1 MKGKKF
7 YIALIGVFII
17 GIGSV
22 FIYRQQQ
29 ETRALEFEGYEIA
42 SIESRVEA
50 LYNDDKTDIQE
61 NITTELADLEQVF
74 SELNEKNLSHRSKKR
89 IEDME
94 IEFLSAQEMYRLQ
107 EDVLEL
113 FREKNIVRK
122 DASTDNIEKLQTSLV
137 PFEDRTV
144 YYTRN
149 YNLLTDARAQIE
161 TIEKATK
168 LVEQLMIDGIPN
180 EEINEAELEEL
191 EKIIGQ
197 IKDEAIKEHLL
208 EQIGTI
214 RLALSEIEEELNLDE
229 DEELEEETE
238 EILEDEILED
248 ESVETVQETNQR
260 TEQTNISTA
269 KNNNRTSNT
278 QSQTSNNNRTSSSQS
293 NKQSSS
299 STNNQS
305 NNQSSNQNNN
315 QSNTTEQGPTVAQQY
330 QETKVIEEIPYQTLV
345 YENSNIAKGEE
356 IVYSQGSQGTVTET
370 YEVTIYT
377 NGTSDRKTI
386 STNRTEPVNRVVTV
400 GTKEE

>member
-260 TEQTNISTA
+260 TEQTNTSTA

-278 QSQTSNNNRTSSSQS
+278 QSQTSTNNRTSSSQS